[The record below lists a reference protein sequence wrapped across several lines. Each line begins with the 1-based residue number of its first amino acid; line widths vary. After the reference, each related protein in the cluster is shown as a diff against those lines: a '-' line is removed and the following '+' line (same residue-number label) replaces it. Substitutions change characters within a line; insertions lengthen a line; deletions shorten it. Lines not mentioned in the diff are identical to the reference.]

1 MMYDQARA
9 QQPPGKGVGST
20 ARPARGPEP
29 LLPADERERVS
40 QRLRQAL
47 LDFAD
52 TPREALEAAE
62 SAFDE
67 ATAEL
72 AKALAERRRVLRA
85 QWQGQDSEEQA
96 EEFRH
101 ALRQYR
107 EITERM
113 LRL

>member
-9 QQPPGKGVGST
+9 QQPADKGSGAG
-20 ARPARGPEP
+20 ARRVPGPEP
-29 LLPADERERVS
+29 LLPAEERDRVS

-47 LDFAD
+47 LDFAE
-52 TPREALEAAE
+52 TPREALESAE
-62 SAFDE
+62 SAFDDV
-67 ATAEL
+67 TAEL
-72 AKALAERRRVLRA
+72 AKALAERRRSLRA
-85 QWQGQDSEEQA
+85 GWQDQDAQAQA

-107 EITERM
+107 EITERL

>member
-9 QQPPGKGVGST
+9 QQPPDKNSGAA
-20 ARPARGPEP
+20 ARRAQGPDSLIPAEEGN
-29 LLPADERERVS
+29 RVS

-47 LDFAD
+47 LDFAE
-52 TPREALEAAE
+52 TPRQALEDAE

-67 ATAEL
+67 VTAQL
-72 AKALAERRRVLRA
+72 ADALAERRRALRA
-85 QWQGQDSEEQA
+85 GWQDQDAQAQA
-96 EEFRH
+96 EEFRN

-107 EITERM
+107 EITERL

>member
-9 QQPPGKGVGST
+9 QQPPDKGVGAA
-20 ARPARGPEP
+20 ARRAPGPDP
-29 LLPADERERVS
+29 LLPAQERDRVS
-40 QRLRQAL
+40 QLLRQAL

-52 TPREALEAAE
+52 TPHEALEAAE

-67 ATAEL
+67 VTAEL
-72 AKALAERRRVLRA
+72 TSALAERRRVLRA
-85 QWQGQDSEEQA
+85 GWQDQDAQAQA

-107 EITERM
+107 EITERL

>member
-9 QQPPGKGVGST
+9 QQPPGKGVGAA

-62 SAFDE
+62 GAFDE
-67 ATAEL
+67 ATAEF

-85 QWQGQDSEEQA
+85 GWIDQDFEEQA

-107 EITERM
+107 EITERI

>member
-9 QQPPGKGVGST
+9 QQPPDNGAGAT

-29 LLPADERERVS
+29 LLSADEREKAS

-62 SAFDE
+62 SAFDDV
-67 ATAEL
+67 TAEL
-72 AKALAERRRVLRA
+72 ATALAERRRVLRTE
-85 QWQGQDSEEQA
+85 WQGQDPEEQA
-96 EEFRH
+96 EAFRH

-107 EITERM
+107 EITERI